1 MVFQKIFIPSQQDS
15 QCPTLLVLIA
25 EFFASLAGGVWGRR
39 AVDKVVQRVVAA
51 RGEDVAQVS

>member
-25 EFFASLAGGVWGRR
+25 EFFASLSGGVWGDGRLTR
-39 AVDKVVQRVVAA
+39 SFNESSPRAA
-51 RGEDVAQVS
+51 RT